1 MPHSDNYFPA
11 SICIIN
17 VFLTEEQTLNTKLKL
32 ALLGDLQEV
41 WRQKHVSLRI
51 KKKKR
56 IHHNIILQN
65 KDEVNL
71 KPEKINIKILIDL
84 SRFQI
89 RPCMFNEMV

>member
-41 WRQKHVSLRI
+41 
-51 KKKKR
+51 
-56 IHHNIILQN
+56 
-65 KDEVNL
+65 
-71 KPEKINIKILIDL
+71 
-84 SRFQI
+84 
-89 RPCMFNEMV
+89 